1 MTTVLVLVGLWLAVS
16 VWLIA
21 TVAPPGGRRTLE
33 SLYGEVPAPRDRRG
47 QGSGRLFPEAEF
59 PPFDLWRS
67 RDEPTGGEFLAGGQ
81 RRLPGAT
88 DTGLAVAEN
97 GQRVPTLKKRTRLA
111 AKKVAGN
118 GKRAYRE
125 TGLVV
130 G

>member
-1 MTTVLVLVGLWLAVS
+1 MTTVLVLIGLWLAVS

-33 SLYGEVPAPRDRRG
+33 SLYGDVPAPLGRG
-47 QGSGRLFPEAEF
+47 EQGSGRLFPEGEF

-67 RDEPTGGEFLAGGQ
+67 RDEPAGGHLRVGGE

-97 GQRVPTLKKRTRLA
+97 GQRFPTLKKRTRLA
-111 AKKVAGN
+111 AKKVAGDR
-118 GKRAYRE
+118 KRTARE
-125 TGLVV
+125 TELVV